1 MVDYNSSPQ
10 IIGNSVAV
18 PIDHAKIL
26 KSKDFKERYR
36 VPSHEVDNESIKS
49 YSISCDLKD

>member
-36 VPSHEVDNESIKS
+36 VPNHEVDNESIKS